1 MVVNETVLLAQ
12 LRNEAE
18 NCDADDPRKG
28 MLLAAAELIES
39 QADTVAALRQVV
51 RELRA

>member
-1 MVVNETVLLAQ
+1 VQ

-18 NCDADDPRKG
+18 NCDADDPRKT

-39 QADTVAALRQVV
+39 QADMITALREMVKEKKTD
-51 RELRA
+51 R